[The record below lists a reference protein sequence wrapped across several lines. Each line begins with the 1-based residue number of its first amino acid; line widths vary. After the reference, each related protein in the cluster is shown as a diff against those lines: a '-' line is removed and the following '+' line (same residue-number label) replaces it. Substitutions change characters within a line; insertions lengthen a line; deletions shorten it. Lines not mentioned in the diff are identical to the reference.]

1 MTVVRSFLFALVF
14 YLSVPVAGT
23 LYLPLLL
30 LPRRVGM
37 PFFRAW
43 LSFGIHAARLICG
56 IRWQVRFPDGREGF
70 PDRPVIYAAKHQSA
84 WETLAFN
91 LILPNPVFVLKKEL
105 KALPFFGW
113 YLDRMGQIA
122 VDRSAGA
129 AAMRGMLAQANAAV
143 AAGRSVVIYPQG
155 TRVAPGASA
164 PYHPGVFALYRGLE
178 IPVVPIA
185 LDSGR
190 LWRRNGFIKRSGT
203 ITVSIL
209 PEIPPGLDRRAFMDR
224 LETAIETETDRLY
237 TEKQEA

>member
-1 MTVVRSFLFALVF
+1 MTLIRSVLFAVVF
-14 YLSVPVAGT
+14 YLSVPIAGT

-30 LPRRVGM
+30 LPRKVGM

-43 LSFGIHAARLICG
+43 LSFSIHAARLICG
-56 IRWQVRFPDGREGF
+56 IRWRVRFAAGEGF

-91 LILPNPVFVLKKEL
+91 LILPDPVFVLKKEL

-113 YLDRMGQIA
+113 YLGRMGQIA
-122 VDRSAGA
+122 VDRSGGA
-129 AAMRGMLAQANAAV
+129 AAMRGMVAQAREAM

-155 TRVAPGASA
+155 TRVAPGASG
-164 PYHPGVFALYRGLE
+164 PYHPGVYALYRALE
-178 IPVVPIA
+178 VPVVPIA

-203 ITVSIL
+203 ITVSVL
-209 PEIPPGLDRRAFMDR
+209 PEIPTGLDRRAFMNR
-224 LETAIETETDRLY
+224 LETAVETETDRLY
-237 TEKQEA
+237 ATASRD

>member
-1 MTVVRSFLFALVF
+1 MTVIRSFLFAVVF

-30 LPRRVGM
+30 LPRRAGM

-43 LSFGIHAARLICG
+43 LAFAVHGARLICG
-56 IRWQVRFPDGREGF
+56 IRWRLRFAEGQDF

-91 LILPNPVFVLKKEL
+91 LILPDPVFVLKKEL

-113 YLDRMGQIA
+113 YLGRMGQIA
-122 VDRSAGA
+122 VDRAGGA
-129 AAMRGMLAQANAAV
+129 AAMRGMVAQALDSV

-155 TRVAPGASA
+155 TRVSPGAQA
-164 PYHPGVFALYRGLE
+164 PYHPGVFALYRALD
-178 IPVVPIA
+178 IPVVPVA

-190 LWRRNGFIKRSGT
+190 LWRRNGFLKHSGT
-203 ITVSIL
+203 ITVSVL
-209 PEIPPGLDRRAFMDR
+209 PEIPPGLDRKAFMAQ
-224 LETAIETETDRLY
+224 LETAIETETERLY
-237 TEKQEA
+237 EAESGG